1 MSLAPNPIR
10 PVTTTE
16 LLCAAREG
24 DAAAWEQLVRR
35 FEPVLA
41 SVVRPY
47 RLQEADARDAIQR
60 TWLRLFEHHRQ
71 LREPEA
77 LPGWLATTARRE
89 CLRILNGRPAAE
101 PLAAVETFVDPSAD
115 VEQRVVNAMT
125 ARRLRELMTH
135 LHPRARALMY
145 ALFDDNPPGYAELAR
160 RTGIPVGSIGPTRAR
175 ALRQLR
181 ALFGEASAGAGA
193 GAGVAA

>member
-1 MSLAPNPIR
+1 MSLAPSPTR
-10 PVTTTE
+10 PLTTTE

-24 DAAAWEQLVRR
+24 EAAAWDQLVRR
-35 FEPVLA
+35 FEHLLA

-47 RLQEADARDAIQR
+47 RLQEADARDAVQR

-89 CLRILNGRPAAE
+89 CLRILNGRAGAE
-101 PLAAVETFVDPSAD
+101 PLAEVEAFVDLSAD
-115 VEQRVVNAMT
+115 VEQRVVNAMA
-125 ARRLRELMTH
+125 ARRLRELMAQ

-145 ALFDDNPPGYAELAR
+145 ALFDDNPPGYAEIAR

-181 ALFGEASAGAGA
+181 LLFGEASAGAGL
-193 GAGVAA
+193 AA

>member
-1 MSLAPNPIR
+1 MILSPDSTR

-24 DAAAWEQLVRR
+24 DAAAWDQLVRR
-35 FEPVLA
+35 FEQLLA
-41 SVVRPY
+41 AVVRPY

-89 CLRILNGRPAAE
+89 CLRILNGRPASE
-101 PLAAVETFVDPSAD
+101 PLAEVETFVDPSAD

-125 ARRLRELMTH
+125 ARRLRELMTQ

-181 ALFGEASAGAGA
+181 LLFGEASAGAGL
-193 GAGVAA
+193 AA